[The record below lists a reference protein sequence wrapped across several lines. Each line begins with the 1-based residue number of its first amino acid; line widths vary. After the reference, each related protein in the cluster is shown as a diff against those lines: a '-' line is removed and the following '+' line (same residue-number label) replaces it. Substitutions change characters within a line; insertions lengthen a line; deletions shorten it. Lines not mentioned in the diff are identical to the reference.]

1 MDWNGPPA
9 TRGSIESSSWTGL
22 PTYDETFV
30 QVPLGR
36 CPACLN
42 PGVSTMTARF
52 SYRIQAHGQKIW
64 KRGRWFADHLPN
76 TLPFH
81 PQTDYGSAVGSDHC
95 ISCRLQLSS
104 MPASP
109 FWRGCSPLRVE
120 RHPVQSALPPPS
132 PLSRLALSPLSASRR
147 PGYPSYPSPVA
158 PLRCAVLSTLND
170 RLTSTNN
177 STGRLALPTCV
188 IAVLVRQQTII
199 HHHSRD
205 PRHIIQLAIAIH
217 PSRPTLQVL
226 QISTVMR

>member
-1 MDWNGPPA
+1 MDRRSGNEAVGLQIIYLIHCLSTPRRTTEVLSA
-9 TRGSIESSSWTGL
+9 RTTALVAGSN
-22 PTYDETFV
+22 FR
-30 QVPLGR
+30 R
-36 CPACLN
+36 CPRRLSGEAVRLCA
-42 PGVSTMTARF
+42 S
-52 SYRIQAHGQKIW
+52 
-64 KRGRWFADHLPN
+64 RGTQSKVHYHHHHHSL
-76 TLPFH
+76 
-81 PQTDYGSAVGSDHC
+81 
-95 ISCRLQLSS
+95 
-104 MPASP
+104 ASL
-109 FWRGCSPLRVE
+109 F
-120 RHPVQSALPPPS
+120 PS
-132 PLSRLALSPLSASRR
+132 LSASRR